1 MIVITAS
8 ETKRWGEV
16 SRKVREDIIQVES
29 HGRPDAFILS
39 PKEFEEYKR
48 LKQQEVQSR
57 LDQSLELS
65 KKGLSSKAKVSDIV
79 KQAKERY
86 GI

>member
-29 HGRPDAFILS
+29 HGRTDAFILS
-39 PKEFEEYKR
+39 PQEFEEYKR
-48 LKQQEVQSR
+48 LKHQEIQNR
-57 LDQSLELS
+57 LDKSLELS
-65 KKGLSSKAKVSDIV
+65 KQGKSSTATVEDIV
-79 KQAKERY
+79 QQAKDRY

>member
-8 ETKRWGEV
+8 DTKRWGEI

-39 PKEFEEYKR
+39 PQEFEEYKR
-48 LKQQEVQSR
+48 LKHQEIQNR
-57 LDQSLELS
+57 LDKSLELS
-65 KKGLSSKAKVSDIV
+65 KKGMSSTATVEDIV
-79 KQAKERY
+79 RQAKERY
-86 GI
+86 GL

>member
-8 ETKRWGEV
+8 ETKRWGEI

-48 LKQQEVQSR
+48 LKHQEIQAR
-57 LDQSLELS
+57 LDKSLELS
-65 KKGLSSKAKVSDIV
+65 EKGEYSQATVKDIV
-79 KQAKERY
+79 QQAKKRY
-86 GI
+86 EI